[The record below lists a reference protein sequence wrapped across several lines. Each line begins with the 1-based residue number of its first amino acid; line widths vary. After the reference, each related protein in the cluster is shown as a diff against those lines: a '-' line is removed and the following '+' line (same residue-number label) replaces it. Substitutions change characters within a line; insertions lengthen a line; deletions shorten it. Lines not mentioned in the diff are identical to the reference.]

1 MTLKPIL
8 AALLIS
14 AALPAAAQTAP
25 AAPDGAPM
33 TQRDPAMMQQ
43 RHAAMQQHFAR
54 IQQRHA
60 DDLALLLDLKPAQRP
75 ALDAFLRSA
84 HHGMGEGRMG
94 EGRLG
99 EGRLGEGRL
108 GRRPEGAPEAGTRPT
123 PPNFAERLDRM
134 DQFAAHR
141 AEAGHQ
147 RIAAV
152 KAFYQS
158 LDPHQQQLFEAVM
171 RMRHGG
177 HGAMG
182 GRMHGGH
189 PGGRGGPGPMG
200 GPEAPQG

>member
-8 AALLIS
+8 AALLIG

-25 AAPDGAPM
+25 APDGAPM
-33 TQRDPAMMQQ
+33 MRRDPAMMQH
-43 RHAAMQQHFAR
+43 RRAEMQQHVAAMK
-54 IQQRHA
+54 QRRA

-75 ALDAFLRSA
+75 ALDAFLTSS
-84 HHGMGEGRMG
+84 HHGMGGGKMRG
-94 EGRLG
+94 
-99 EGRLGEGRL
+99 
-108 GRRPEGAPEAGTRPT
+108 RPEGAPMAGNGPT
-123 PPNFAERLDRM
+123 PASFTDRLDRM
-134 DQFAAHR
+134 DQVAARR

-171 RMRHGG
+171 RMRGGDRMGHGGMGGRMRGGMGGHGG
-177 HGAMG
+177 HG
-182 GRMHGGH
+182 
-189 PGGRGGPGPMG
+189 PVG